1 MKYSLKAGIQPSVST
16 LYSSDDE
23 QSKLLEFIFDWFEF
37 RTDVLESNPNYQLE
51 IIEIIKYYEKKDQV
65 VPDNKL
71 LNYSKSRNKVFC
83 SQSCSQDYFC
93 KMSNTKL
100 ILRNPYSYASVQCS
114 LLRFIWNSKISANK
128 TKILKV
134 YEFLELRWS
143 LEY

>member
-1 MKYSLKAGIQPSVST
+1 MSNQNCLDSYLI
-16 LYSSDDE
+16 
-23 QSKLLEFIFDWFEF
+23 EF

-134 YEFLELRWS
+134 YEFLELR
-143 LEY
+143 